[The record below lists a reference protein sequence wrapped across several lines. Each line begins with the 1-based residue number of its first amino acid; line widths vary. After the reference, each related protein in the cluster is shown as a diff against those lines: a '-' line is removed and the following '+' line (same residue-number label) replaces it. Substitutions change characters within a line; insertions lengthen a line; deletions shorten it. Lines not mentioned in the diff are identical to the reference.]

1 MSNLI
6 NKWNKTKDDLVKK
19 EEELKAK
26 TELLLIRET
35 KPKWKDK
42 YEAVFIRY
50 RDKNLVH
57 KKSLIKLA
65 KYFRIGERNLQDKI
79 EHSFSNV
86 ARDIIEEYLNRDD
99 IKEILEQID
108 KENK

>member
-6 NKWNKTKDDLVKK
+6 NKWNKTKDDIVKK

-35 KPKWKDK
+35 KQKWKDK

-50 RDKNLVH
+50 RDKTSVH
-57 KKSLIKLA
+57 KKS
-65 KYFRIGERNLQDKI
+65 
-79 EHSFSNV
+79 
-86 ARDIIEEYLNRDD
+86 
-99 IKEILEQID
+99 
-108 KENK
+108 